1 MNHLMKIKN
10 KILDNLPILFIT
22 LVFIFSMTLTFN
34 HANSI
39 PNEDIKPQ
47 LPPEVP
53 EPSYKYEGLVEQNIP
68 VYCGLS
74 EFVLDTAEKMM
85 GEKQVAIGQIRG
97 GGQPFGQL
105 LGILSFG
112 HNLDRNSG
120 TFMMTMPGMGPNG
133 ENVSCILGYGLD
145 WQFFNYDG
153 SRIELGDSLWK

>member
-74 EFVLDTAEKMM
+74 EFVLDTAE
-85 GEKQVAIGQIRG
+85 VAIGQIRG

-112 HNLDRNSG
+112 HNLERNSG

-153 SRIELGDSLWK
+153 SRIELGDSL

>member
-112 HNLDRNSG
+112 HNLERNSG

-145 WQFFNYDG
+145 WQFFNHDG
-153 SRIELGDSLWK
+153 SRLPLKDSL

>member
-53 EPSYKYEGLVEQNIP
+53 EPS
-68 VYCGLS
+68 
-74 EFVLDTAEKMM
+74 
-85 GEKQVAIGQIRG
+85 
-97 GGQPFGQL
+97 
-105 LGILSFG
+105 
-112 HNLDRNSG
+112 
-120 TFMMTMPGMGPNG
+120 
-133 ENVSCILGYGLD
+133 
-145 WQFFNYDG
+145 
-153 SRIELGDSLWK
+153 